1 MAEQEKENDFVAPTS
16 TTTTTAPPF
25 GAGDHVVLRCNAAGV
40 IPYEHLAIVVSIGQE
55 ICGGWTLCVS
65 DFTID
70 GDGGEDGGSG
80 GGIGS
85 VGVGSVGGIGSARGL
100 VTSLANIRGEYYG
113 TTDHPAAGTAE
124 GGEDHHRAS
133 TPAAA
138 AAAAGHRRGLRLLC
152 VDAGGWIRIAYAD
165 DAPVD
170 CAAVVRKRVEFLLR
184 NPHIIPPYSLVE
196 CNCECVA
203 VWCKTGRW
211 TTAQFRNWAGNANL
225 ASRIAVAGLSI
236 ASWSAIVV
244 VPGAALLLSAGVVAE
259 VVTGVWG
266 DRARRGWEMRTA
278 LLNDEFDRTTMTT
291 ATATATT
298 ATATTTT
305 TTATIPAIN
314 GGVKRI

>member
-1 MAEQEKENDFVAPTS
+1 M
-16 TTTTTAPPF
+16 TTTPPHPPF
-25 GAGDHVVLRCNAAGV
+25 EAGDHVVLPCNAAGGL
-40 IPYEHLAIVVSIGQE
+40 IPYEHHAIVVSVGQE

-70 GDGGEDGGSG
+70 GGDDGGDDGEDGG

-85 VGVGSVGGIGSARGL
+85 VGVGVGIGGIGSGSARGL
-100 VTSLANIRGEYYG
+100 LTSLANIRA
-113 TTDHPAAGTAE
+113 DRPAAGTAA
-124 GGEDHHRAS
+124 GGEDRHR
-133 TPAAA
+133 A

-152 VDAGGWIRIAYAD
+152 VDAGGWTRIAYAGD
-165 DAPVD
+165 DPLVD
-170 CAAVVRKRVEFLLR
+170 CASVVRRRVEFLLS
-184 NPHIIPPYSLVE
+184 NPHVIPPYSLVE

-211 TTAQFRNWAGNANL
+211 TTAQFRNWAGNANV

-244 VPGAALLLSAGVVAE
+244 IPGAALLLSAGVVAE

-266 DRARRGWEMRTA
+266 DRARRGWEARTA
-278 LLNDEFDRTTMTT
+278 LLNDEFDRMTTMTT
-291 ATATATT
+291 TAA
-298 ATATTTT
+298 TT

-314 GGVKRI
+314 GGVERI